1 MNKLSVNNKELY
13 IVDNL
18 FSNAF
23 HSMLYGHVTRMNN
36 FALGFG
42 DTDGIENKSYVY
54 YTADFGVE
62 HLEQTNIFN
71 ELYKTNI
78 EPFIKNKQ
86 LIRATINTSTPGQIN
101 FPHTH
106 INQLS
111 LVYYLNLSWKPEW
124 AGETLFYNDDLSEI
138 EYASIY
144 KPNRGILFDGEIPHS
159 LRCQS
164 INAPQYRFSLAMFF
178 EK

>member
-42 DTDGIENKSYVY
+42 DTDGIEIKSYVY

-71 ELYKTNI
+71 ELYKTY
-78 EPFIKNKQ
+78 FC
-86 LIRATINTSTPGQIN
+86 L
-101 FPHTH
+101 
-106 INQLS
+106 
-111 LVYYLNLSWKPEW
+111 
-124 AGETLFYNDDLSEI
+124 
-138 EYASIY
+138 
-144 KPNRGILFDGEIPHS
+144 
-159 LRCQS
+159 
-164 INAPQYRFSLAMFF
+164 
-178 EK
+178 